1 MPFPILANSR
11 DILARY
17 PVIISDV
24 WGVVHDGLR
33 AHLDACEALAK
44 ARAAG
49 ACVVLLSNF
58 PGSSARAAQVLAQKG
73 VPQGAWDGLVT
84 SGDITRRR
92 LIQSGV
98 RKVFHIGSHGDDE
111 IYDGLDIELVGE
123 ADAEMVV
130 ATELRDYYSETPEDY
145 RPLLTRLAARG
156 LPFLCGNPD
165 FVVHVGEDLL
175 PCAGAL
181 ALIYEQLGGV
191 AFWAGKPHRPAFE
204 AALAEAAR
212 LRGRAVASQERVLMI
227 GDTVR
232 TDLAGAA
239 ACGLDALFV
248 VGGVH
253 RDETMP
259 GGVIDEARVRSLCAE
274 AGLKPVAAVPSLV
287 W

>member
-1 MPFPILANSR
+1 MPFPILGESR
-11 DILARY
+11 ETLRRY

-24 WGVVHDGLR
+24 WGVVHDGLT
-33 AHLDACEALAK
+33 AHPAACEALRR
-44 ARAAG
+44 ARAEG

-58 PGSSARAAQVLAQKG
+58 PGSSARAARVLDQKG
-73 VPQGAWDGLVT
+73 VPRDAWDGLVT

-92 LIQSGV
+92 LIESGV
-98 RKVFHIGSHGDDE
+98 SRVFHIGSHGDDE
-111 IYDGLDIELVGE
+111 IYDGLDIALVGE
-123 ADAEMVV
+123 AEAEMAV
-130 ATELRDYYSETPEDY
+130 ATELRDYYTETPEDY
-145 RPLLTRLAARG
+145 RPLLARLAARG

-181 ALIYEQLGGV
+181 ALIYEELGGV

-204 AALAEAAR
+204 AALAEASR
-212 LRGRAVASQERVLMI
+212 LRGKAIAPQERVLMI

-248 VGGVH
+248 IGGVH

-259 GGVIDEARVRSLCAE
+259 GGVVDESRVRSLCAE
-274 AGLKPVAAVPSLV
+274 AGLEPVAATPSLV